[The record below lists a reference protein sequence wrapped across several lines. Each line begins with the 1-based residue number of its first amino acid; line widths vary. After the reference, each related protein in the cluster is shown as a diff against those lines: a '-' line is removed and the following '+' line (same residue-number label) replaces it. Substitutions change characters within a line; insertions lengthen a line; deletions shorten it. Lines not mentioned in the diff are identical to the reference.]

1 MRAGLPKPRPPRFA
15 TARSLVHGAQPNTS
29 DQDCQTE
36 PPPKGYSGE
45 ETSKNQVEHMNL
57 GATDSLL
64 EVEKQLQLLTEKINE
79 APQEPVL
86 PSSHEETGNDLRE
99 ILITSDTQPEEP
111 KAAEVLSTMHARNLR
126 VIRDGE
132 ELPLTHQEVFM
143 NWLMAPRHLYGAK
156 VLYLDDYGKSGL
168 GVSHRQLLVEGEVHT
183 DEEEELPR
191 GWSVRFRLPPAIR
204 GSTWRVH
211 VYRAEAWTQNL
222 VHTRMVFL
230 QPVVRQAR
238 DDSEE
243 KYTGTGATVT
253 TILLHAA
260 ETGKPWFPR
269 PSNQVKLDL
278 RFYMYAEKDEVPLS
292 PA

>member
-1 MRAGLPKPRPPRFA
+1 
-15 TARSLVHGAQPNTS
+15 
-29 DQDCQTE
+29 
-36 PPPKGYSGE
+36 
-45 ETSKNQVEHMNL
+45 MNM

-64 EVEKQLQLLTEKINE
+64 DVEKQLQLLTEKINE
-79 APQEPVL
+79 APQKPVL
-86 PSSHEETGNDLRE
+86 PSRHEEIGNDLRE
-99 ILITSDTQPEEP
+99 ILIPPGSQPEEP

-126 VIRDGE
+126 VIGDGE
-132 ELPLTHQEVFM
+132 ELPLVHQEVFI

-156 VLYLDDYGKSGL
+156 VLYLDDYGKAGL
-168 GVSHRQLLVEGEVHT
+168 GVSHRQLLVEGEVHAN
-183 DEEEELPR
+183 EEDELPK
-191 GWSVRFRLPPAIR
+191 GWCVRFRLPPAMP
-204 GSTWRVH
+204 GFTWKVH

-253 TILLHAA
+253 TIQLHAA

-269 PSNQVKLDL
+269 PSNQVKLDV
-278 RFYMYAEKDEVPLS
+278 RFYLYAEKDEVALS